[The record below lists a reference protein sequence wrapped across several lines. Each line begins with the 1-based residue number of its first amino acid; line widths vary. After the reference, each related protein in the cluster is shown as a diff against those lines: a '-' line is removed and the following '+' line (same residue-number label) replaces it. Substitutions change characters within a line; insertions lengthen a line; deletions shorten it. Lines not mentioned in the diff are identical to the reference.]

1 MSEIDWLALHK
12 GATTLLIG
20 KFPIVITAAT
30 ATISSSGKP
39 MIKCTL
45 TVESG
50 PFAKRTIPHNFNIT
64 ADSDRAMRIFFGQ
77 MAVLGLNTA
86 FWQTAPSMDQL
97 ALTLV
102 GRRAIVDVASRT
114 WQGTDREQV
123 NNWEPAVGGPGG
135 QSVLGLSGFNAAPIA
150 TNGPAAE
157 APRQPSVAQPSTPPP
172 ADPFAPIG

>member
-12 GATTLLIG
+12 GATTVLVG

-30 ATISSSGKP
+30 ATTSSTGKP
-39 MIKCTL
+39 MIKTTL
-45 TVESG
+45 KVESG
-50 PFAKRTIPHNFNIT
+50 PFAGRTIPHNFNIS
-64 ADSDRAMRIFFGQ
+64 ADSDTAMRIFFGQ

-86 FWQTAPSMDQL
+86 FWQSSPSMDQL
-97 ALTLV
+97 AATLI
-102 GRRAIVDVASRT
+102 GRRAIVDVGTRT

-135 QSVLGLSGFNAAPIA
+135 GQSSAPLGGFNAAPLS
-150 TNGPAAE
+150 TNGPAV
-157 APRQPSVAQPSTPPP
+157 PTQPTVAQPSTPPP